1 MIFGEERMPDYHF
14 TLQPRRSDAP
24 QVEWVAAADDDQAAA
39 LAELRLLMDGSF
51 ASVSFEGMDGRMRYL
66 QRDPVRPTV
75 G

>member
-14 TLQPRRSDAP
+14 TLQPRRSDEP
-24 QVEWVAAADDDQAAA
+24 LLEWVAATDDDQAAA

-51 ASVSFEGMDGRMRYL
+51 ASISFEGTDGQVRRL
-66 QRDPVRPTV
+66 QRDPVRLTV